1 MKKLLGILVA
11 VVMLLTMIPFALA
24 QDVTIDYWFWA
35 DNDGYAA
42 TMQEMIA
49 DFNATN
55 GKGITVVGSQV
66 PWDGG
71 GYSNTVFTA
80 AMGGGGPDVA
90 TWKLTATPAF
100 VANDLLAPLDGYLEN
115 WADYEQIEESLWE
128 VMRQVGGG
136 EKVYVM
142 PWNTQV
148 LYVYYRPSMFE
159 ATGIG
164 VPETYEEFLD
174 ACAKLTKDGVYGFGM
189 RGATGGQEPWGSFI
203 HARGG
208 TFEDLTTPQAVQG
221 MNDFIDLFKNGF
233 TPPTAP
239 SDGFSQIIDNFKSGL
254 TAMTVHHIGS
264 SAGMVETFGE
274 DVGAFVFPAGEG
286 QWTSMGDTE
295 NVMFA
300 SCENKEAAFEWLA
313 YLAAGKGQETW
324 CKVTGNVPVAARVK
338 EMEEFQNNPFM
349 KVSIAGAPYAGI
361 LPILDTTTEWIS
373 GVWPATVQQALLGD
387 ITAEECMEILQT
399 ELHK

>member
-1 MKKLLGILVA
+1 MKKFVSILVTL
-11 VVMLLTMIPFALA
+11 MLLLSLASFAA
-24 QDVTIDYWFWA
+24 AEDTTITYWFWA
-35 DNDGYAA
+35 DNDDYAA

-55 GKGITVVGSQV
+55 GQGITVVGEQI

-90 TWKLTATPAF
+90 SWKLTATPSF
-100 VANDLLAPLDGYLEN
+100 VANDLLAPLDDYLAAWEN
-115 WADYEQIEESLWE
+115 YDEIEASLWD
-128 VMRQVGGG
+128 VMREAGGSDQVF
-136 EKVYVM
+136 VM

-159 ATGIG
+159 AAG
-164 VPETYEEFLD
+164 VSVPTTYDEFLS
-174 ACAKLTKDGVYGFGM
+174 ACATLTKDGVYGFGM
-189 RGATGGQEPWGSFI
+189 RGAKGGQEPWGSFVY
-203 HARGG
+203 ARGG
-208 TFEDLTTPQAVQG
+208 SFEDLTTPEAVQG
-221 MNDFIDLFKNGF
+221 MQDFMDLYQNGY

-254 TAMTVHHIGS
+254 TAMTIHHIGS
-264 SAGMVETFGE
+264 SAGMVETFGD
-274 DVGAFVFPAGEG
+274 DVAAFVFPAGVG

-300 SCENKEAAFEWLA
+300 SCQNKDAAFAWLT

-324 CKVTGNVPVAARVK
+324 CKVTGNVPVAASVK
-338 EMEEFQNNPFM
+338 AMDEFQSNPFM
-349 KVSIAGAPYAGI
+349 KVSIEGAPYAGI

-373 GVWPATVQQALLGD
+373 SVWPSTVQQALLGE
-387 ITAEECMEILQT
+387 ITAQECMDILQT
-399 ELHK
+399 ELYK